1 MTDFVLDARL
11 QADSCLLGFFSLSQ
25 LRLINNGLFPW
36 FILVPQVEQYEIHQ
50 LTQEQQ
56 IQLLDEMTA
65 VSRFVEADY
74 QTDKINVA
82 AIGNIVRQ
90 LHVHIVGRYETDA
103 CWPGVVWGVKETRSY
118 SQQEIEVIKDKLKKY
133 FQADLASRYQSI

>member
-11 QADSCLLGFFSLSQ
+11 QADSCLLGFLSLSQ

-50 LTQEQQ
+50 LAQEQQ
-56 IQLLDEMTA
+56 IQLLGEMTA
-65 VSRFVEADY
+65 VSRFVEAEY

-90 LHVHIVGRYETDA
+90 LHVHIVGRYETDP
-103 CWPGVVWGVKETRSY
+103 CWPGVVWGVKEKKSY
-118 SQQEIEVIKDKLKKY
+118 SPQEIEVIKDKLKKY
-133 FQADLASRYQSI
+133 LQIDSV